1 MNPTPYVSREG
12 MKMYPKGTWGVL
24 YDDGDCEPA
33 VSKPNLRV
41 LKLKVPY
48 TPA

>member
-1 MNPTPYVSREG
+1 
-12 MKMYPKGTWGVL
+12 MYPKGTWGVL